1 MIKLKNILI
10 EIILEAGQKL
20 GYVKLQ
26 LDLSTLAKFQERI
39 DKNDLDTKG
48 LETDPHI
55 TLLYGLQPEVTE
67 QQVKEKLKP
76 INFSSVSLFNV
87 SIFEGPA
94 DVLKFDVEESGGVY
108 EANKALCELPYT
120 SDFPDYHPHVTIAFI
135 KKGLGKK
142 YVDMFKNEKLN
153 TPSKGVIYKN
163 AGGQKFTIK

>member
-1 MIKLKNILI
+1 MIKLKNLLL

-26 LDLSTLAKFQERI
+26 LDVSALAKLQERI
-39 DKNDLDTKG
+39 DKNDLDNKG

-67 QQVKEKLKP
+67 QQVKEKLKS
-76 INFSSVSLFNV
+76 ISFSSVSLSNV

-94 DVLKFDVEESGGVY
+94 DVLKFDVEEPGVY
-108 EANKALCELPYT
+108 EANKALRELPYT

-153 TPSKGVIYKN
+153 TPSKGIIYKN